1 MTEKRIL
8 MADAHSRCVLQ
19 RSRQMTGFLRRY
31 LFHFTAS
38 PLDIRD
44 REIERKIK
52 KGRKREGQS
61 GRERQ

>member
-8 MADAHSRCVLQ
+8 MADAHFSKTRCVLQ

-38 PLDIRD
+38 PLDVRD

-61 GRERQ
+61 